1 MTTKPPPATLPRI
14 GIVVWLVLLGTCGLT
29 RGVSEYSVTA
39 IEPPPSVETA
49 QPSAFTAGA
58 SHLAYTWMMS
68 EWRRPLGLLAA
79 LISLLLIWGGV
90 RVARRS
96 PDGRWW
102 ASQALLAKLVLVT
115 MEFGLQMR
123 LAFAEKPKLYALA
136 ESVAAQGGES
146 SSRLSPGQHFGLIC
160 ASFALSFAI
169 GVAIFSYVLWRV
181 RQEVPA
187 NPGKQPRAA

>member
-1 MTTKPPPATLPRI
+1 MNTTPSPTSLPRI
-14 GIVVWLVLLGTCGLT
+14 GIVVWLLLLGTCGLT

-39 IEPPPSVETA
+39 IEPPPSIEAA
-49 QPSAFTAGA
+49 QPSAFAAGA
-58 SHLAYTWMMS
+58 SHLAYAWMMS

-79 LISLLLIWGGV
+79 LISLLLIWGGI
-90 RVARRS
+90 RVARKS

-102 ASQALLAKLVLVT
+102 ASQALLAKLALVT

-123 LAFAEKPKLYALA
+123 LAFAEKDTLYALA
-136 ESVAAQGGES
+136 RAVAEQSGAGS
-146 SSRLSPGQHFGLIC
+146 AKLSPAQHFGLIC

-181 RQEVPA
+181 RQEVPVH
-187 NPGKQPRAA
+187 PDKGPRPT